1 MGREVLAL
9 ACPDWR
15 EASLAIDARNGEIA
29 YANWRAL
36 ALLDAR
42 APISVFGNRLIFTDP
57 HHNQQYFTG
66 LEKLRTSLSE
76 EEVFIITGYKEA
88 DWFAVTIHNPQGL
101 YREVLRRSL
110 EAAGTSPDIIFVEIG
125 RTKQAA
131 SAAKIAAFSEAL
143 KLTPAEAEMVF
154 LLAQGQTLADI
165 AERCK
170 AALSTVRQ
178 RLKTVL
184 AKSGCRRQSDLVRQI
199 VSLC

>member
-15 EASLAIDARNGEIA
+15 EASLAIDAQNGEIA

-36 ALLDAR
+36 AFLDAR

-57 HHNQQYFTG
+57 RHNQQYFTG
-66 LEKLRTSLSE
+66 LEKLRTSLAE
-76 EEVFIITGYKEA
+76 EEVFVITGNCEV

-101 YREVLRRSL
+101 YREVLQRAL
-110 EAAGTSPDIIFVEIG
+110 DAAGMSSDIIFVEIG
-125 RTKQAA
+125 RTRRAPSA
-131 SAAKIAAFSEAL
+131 SQVAAFSEAF
-143 KLTPAEAEMVF
+143 KFTPAEAELVF
-154 LLAQGQTLADI
+154 SLAQGQTLADV
-165 AERCK
+165 ADRRQ
-170 AALSTVRQ
+170 AAISTVRQ

-184 AKSGCRRQSDLVRQI
+184 AKSGCRRQTDLVRQI

>member
-36 ALLDAR
+36 AFLEAR

-57 HHNQQYFTG
+57 RHNQQYFTG
-66 LEKLRTSLSE
+66 LEKLRTSLAE
-76 EEVFIITGYKEA
+76 EEVFVLAGSCEM

-110 EAAGTSPDIIFVEIG
+110 DAVEMASEIIFVEIG
-125 RTKQAA
+125 RTNKTP
-131 SAAKIAAFSEAL
+131 SAQQVAAFSDAL
-143 KLTPAEAEMVF
+143 KFTPAEAELVF
-154 LLAQGQTLADI
+154 SLAQGQTLADI
-165 AERCK
+165 ADRRK

-184 AKSGCRRQSDLVRQI
+184 AKSGCRRQADLVRQI

>member
-15 EASLAIDARNGEIA
+15 EASLAIDAQDGEIA

-57 HHNQQYFTG
+57 RHNRQFFTG
-66 LEKLRTSLSE
+66 LEKLRTSLVE
-76 EEVFIITGYKEA
+76 EEIFVIAGHCDA
-88 DWFAVTIHNPQGL
+88 DWFAVNIHNPQGL
-101 YREVLRRSL
+101 YREILERSL
-110 EAAGTSPDIIFVEIG
+110 EAGTSSDIIFVEIS
-125 RTKQAA
+125 RAVQAPSA
-131 SAAKIAAFSEAL
+131 SQVAAFSDAL
-143 KLTPAEAEMVF
+143 KFTPAEADLVF

-165 AERCK
+165 AGQRK
-170 AALSTVRQ
+170 AAISTVRQ